1 VITLPALFT
10 VTLRTLALV
19 VATTVLCPV
28 SALAQQPA
36 AGSAGGAQVET
47 LPAQPDRPDVQVRT
61 WLSRTAIW
69 VGDPV
74 EFVVELTCAPTIDIL
89 TDDLA
94 REKLRVEGLDVLDAT
109 SEREVHRDGSVT
121 QRVRYRLTTFDIGS
135 TDLRIG
141 GTTVR
146 YYARRPGQRP
156 QDTALIGEVQIPGAT
171 VAWRSTLPDAL
182 ANLNTRDAGAL
193 RRMPRVLALAR
204 PVAIGLLLLSA
215 GPVAVWGAGRMRR
228 QRSRARRPSER
239 AVRSHTQAAFDE
251 LRAVDLATDS
261 GRREAYGRLEKA
273 LRRHVADTRGIPAHA
288 WIARDFAAA
297 LQSSGGSDE
306 RLAELLVECEQARY
320 GPPDRLPSA
329 ERFAATLAAAAQV
342 IGGIAT

>member
-1 VITLPALFT
+1 MITLPALFT
-10 VTLRTLALV
+10 VKPRTLALI
-19 VATTVLCPV
+19 VATSVLCPV
-28 SALAQQPA
+28 WALAQQPA
-36 AGSAGGAQVET
+36 VGSAGGAPVEP
-47 LPAQPDRPDVQVRT
+47 LPARPERPDVQVRT

-74 EFVVELTCAPTIDIL
+74 EFVVELNCAPTIDVL

-94 REKLRVEGLDVLDAT
+94 REKLRVEGLDVLNAT
-109 SEREVHRDGSVT
+109 SEREVHQDGTVT
-121 QRVRYRLTTFDIGS
+121 QRFRYRLTTFDIGS

-141 GTTVR
+141 ETTVR
-146 YYARRPGQRP
+146 YYARRPGQRSE
-156 QDTALIGEVQIPGAT
+156 DAALVGEVQIPGAT

-182 ANLNTRDAGAL
+182 PSLNTRDTGAL

-204 PVAIGLLLLSA
+204 PVAIGLLLLSV
-215 GPVAVWGAGRMRR
+215 GPVAAWGMGLIRR
-228 QRSRARRPSER
+228 RRPRERRLSER

-251 LRAVDLATDS
+251 LRAVDPTTDS
-261 GRREAYGRLEKA
+261 SRRDAYGRLEMA
-273 LRRHVADTRGIPAHA
+273 LRRHVADTRGIPAQA
-288 WIARDFAAA
+288 LSARDIAAA
-297 LQSSGGSDE
+297 LQSSGGSGE

-342 IGGIAT
+342 VGGIAT